1 MGTYNLSRGSMPRE
15 RRGTVLRVSGVALL
29 ALSRGAPHQPTE
41 GAAVVSTKPIDA
53 TQLRAALVP
62 VLDWLDGTAEQPPR
76 PVLATAVRTS
86 LRAFA
91 QHYPGKAV
99 EVRVPPFAAVQ
110 CLPGGAHT
118 RGTPPH
124 VVETDPRVWLAL
136 ATGRLDWAT
145 AVAQA
150 AVSASGHRAEEIGA
164 LLPLGIATRI
174 RNSE

>member
-1 MGTYNLSRGSMPRE
+1 MPTTR
-15 RRGTVLRVSGVALL
+15 TI
-29 ALSRGAPHQPTE
+29 T
-41 GAAVVSTKPIDA
+41 AAA
-53 TQLRAALVP
+53 LRAALLP
-62 VLDWLDGTAEQPPR
+62 VLDWLDGAEEQPPR

-91 QHYPGKAV
+91 QAFPGKAV

-124 VVETDPRVWLAL
+124 VVQTDPRHWLAL

-145 AVAQA
+145 AVREA
-150 AVSASGHRAEEIGA
+150 AVDASGHRAQEVGA
-164 LLPLGIATRI
+164 LLPLSIASKLRDA
-174 RNSE
+174 E

>member
-1 MGTYNLSRGSMPRE
+1 MATTRTIN
-15 RRGTVLRVSGVALL
+15 
-29 ALSRGAPHQPTE
+29 
-41 GAAVVSTKPIDA
+41 AAA
-53 TQLRAALVP
+53 LRAALLP
-62 VLDWLDGTAEQPPR
+62 VLDWLDGTADQPPR

-91 QHYPGKAV
+91 QAFPGKAV

-124 VVETDPRVWLAL
+124 VVQTDPRHWLAL

-145 AVAQA
+145 AVREA
-150 AVSASGHRAEEIGA
+150 AVDASGHRAQEVGA
-164 LLPLGIATRI
+164 LLPLSIASKLRDA
-174 RNSE
+174 E

>member
-1 MGTYNLSRGSMPRE
+1 MATTRTIN
-15 RRGTVLRVSGVALL
+15 
-29 ALSRGAPHQPTE
+29 
-41 GAAVVSTKPIDA
+41 AAA
-53 TQLRAALVP
+53 LRAALLP
-62 VLDWLDGTAEQPPR
+62 VLDWLDGAADQPPR

-91 QHYPGKAV
+91 QAFPGKAV

-124 VVETDPRVWLAL
+124 VVQTDPRHWLAL

-145 AVAQA
+145 AVREAT
-150 AVSASGHRAEEIGA
+150 VDASGHRAEEVGA
-164 LLPLGIATRI
+164 LLPLGIASHLRD
-174 RNSE
+174 SE